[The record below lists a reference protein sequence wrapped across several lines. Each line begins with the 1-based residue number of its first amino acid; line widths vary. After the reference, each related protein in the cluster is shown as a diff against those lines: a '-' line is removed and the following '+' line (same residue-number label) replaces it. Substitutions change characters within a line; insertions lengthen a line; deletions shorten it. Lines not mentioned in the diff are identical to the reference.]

1 LGLSQILLTKDFGF
15 WLRSVLAY
23 SWGWF
28 ERVYK
33 ALVIRLGR
41 DFENKVSS
49 FHHVQETSGMAGKV
63 KKLQHTASEIRNHK
77 VLLKLFASVTMKA
90 TLDIEAKKE

>member
-1 LGLSQILLTKDFGF
+1 VGKGQ
-15 WLRSVLAY
+15 
-23 SWGWF
+23 
-28 ERVYK
+28 K
-33 ALVIRLGR
+33 ALYLFNRMQQEGVQPNLSLLKL

-49 FHHVQETSGMAGKV
+49 FHHVQETSGMVGKV

-77 VLLKLFASVTMKA
+77 VLLDLLPSVTMKA